1 MTAISRR
8 RLGAYSAAGAFGL
21 LLTACGGTAEDASA
35 GSDAGGE
42 GAQSG
47 TVEVEDNHGTHTVE
61 VPPASVVATDNR
73 TFETLEA
80 WGVTLTAAA
89 RALMP
94 STIDY
99 RDDES
104 IIDLG
109 NHREPDLEAVVAAE
123 PTLIINGQR
132 FSQYYDDFARYAPDA
147 VILELDPRD
156 EEPFADELKR
166 QVAVL
171 DRKSVV

>member
-109 NHREPDLEAVVAAE
+109 NHRERSEEHTSELQSRGHLVCRLLLEKYNDQTHCAQGLV
-123 PTLIINGQR
+123 PL
-132 FSQYYDDFARYAPDA
+132 
-147 VILELDPRD
+147 
-156 EEPFADELKR
+156 
-166 QVAVL
+166 
-171 DRKSVV
+171 

>member
-1 MTAISRR
+1 MTALSRR
-8 RLGAYSAAGAFGL
+8 RRGAYSPAAAVGL
-21 LLTACGGTAEDASA
+21 RVTACGATAEDASA
-35 GSDAGGE
+35 GSAAGGE

-73 TFETLEA
+73 TYEPLEA

-94 STIDY
+94 ATIDY

-104 IIDLG
+104 IKIG
-109 NHREPDLEAVVAAE
+109 RAH
-123 PTLIINGQR
+123 
-132 FSQYYDDFARYAPDA
+132 
-147 VILELDPRD
+147 
-156 EEPFADELKR
+156 
-166 QVAVL
+166 
-171 DRKSVV
+171 

>member
-80 WGVTLTAAA
+80 WGVTLTAA
-89 RALMP
+89 RSEEHTSELQ
-94 STIDY
+94 S
-99 RDDES
+99 RGH
-104 IIDLG
+104 LVC
-109 NHREPDLEAVVAAE
+109 RLLLEKKKIKTV
-123 PTLIINGQR
+123 
-132 FSQYYDDFARYAPDA
+132 S
-147 VILELDPRD
+147 
-156 EEPFADELKR
+156 
-166 QVAVL
+166 
-171 DRKSVV
+171 

>member
-61 VPPASVVATDNR
+61 VEDNHGTHTVEAPPASVVATDNR

-109 NHREPDLEAVVAAE
+109 NHREPDLEAVVATE
-123 PTLIINGQR
+123 PTLIING
-132 FSQYYDDFARYAPDA
+132 
-147 VILELDPRD
+147 
-156 EEPFADELKR
+156 
-166 QVAVL
+166 
-171 DRKSVV
+171 